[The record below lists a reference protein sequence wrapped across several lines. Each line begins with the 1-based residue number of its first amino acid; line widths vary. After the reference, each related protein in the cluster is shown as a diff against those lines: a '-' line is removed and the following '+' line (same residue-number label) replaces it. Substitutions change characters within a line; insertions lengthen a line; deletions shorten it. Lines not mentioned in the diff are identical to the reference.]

1 MKNNENAKERKS
13 LKEVVVENKGKII
26 AGVSIAAAGAIGIV
40 LVKNNKDIMK
50 LLDRTIK
57 VQSAVT
63 TVSEINTI
71 TNDMLWEK
79 VEVTENIIVN
89 SGIIEQARATII
101 RKRDNLIS
109 KLNCLENMQQLTDDV
124 VNKIAELKGG
134 ISGFD
139 KMLDQCDEL
148 EYLYKAREVA
158 ENLLED

>member
-1 MKNNENAKERKS
+1 MKNNENVKERKS
-13 LKEVVVENKGKII
+13 FKEVVVENKGKII
-26 AGVSIAAAGAIGIV
+26 AGVSIVAAGAVGVV
-40 LVKNNKDIMK
+40 LVKNNKD
-50 LLDRTIK
+50 LLKYISK
-57 VQSAVT
+57 VEAKSDLGNIADK
-63 TVSEINTI
+63 E
-71 TNDMLWEK
+71 LWEK
-79 VEVTENIIVN
+79 VNVTENIIVN